1 MSSSETG
8 RFRFED
14 RMPPMRVPLQRRSI
28 SPKPDRKFF
37 LPCFLLFFCCPR
49 AARSPAGGPPGLY
62 GCLGAMI
69 RPMCDLRQ
77 GRPAVF
83 FEPTAGGGTPP
94 ASQRYGP
101 QHKRE
106 APTVARDA
114 MDDASPASSG
124 GPPPCGRF
132 QPPTPPCRGRGG
144 SRSGPS
150 GCRSGQAP
158 SSPVAS
164 QGAPGASAVGG
175 RPTGRR
181 SC

>member
-1 MSSSETG
+1 MSTSETG

-83 FEPTAGGGTPP
+83 FEPTPGGGGGTPP
-94 ASQRYGP
+94 AWSDTVRRTNGESPTLPATRWTTRRQPAQAARRRAAASSPY
-101 QHKRE
+101 
-106 APTVARDA
+106 PTVPRSRRLAIRA
-114 MDDASPASSG
+114 ERVSIGVSLRFA
-124 GPPPCGRF
+124 CGVSRSAWSF
-132 QPPTPPCRGRGG
+132 G
-144 SRSGPS
+144 SRRP
-150 GCRSGQAP
+150 P
-158 SSPVAS
+158 DWAS
-164 QGAPGASAVGG
+164 
-175 RPTGRR
+175 
-181 SC
+181 